1 MIDPLNPLIKLPL
14 AVLIGWSVL
23 SHHVSMTEAQTPSP
37 TPPVTNPTNLSG
49 EEQFKNGSLTA
60 AIQAWSR
67 DIKNGKE
74 IEKSLYNRSQA
85 YILLRQYELALQ
97 DLNQLIKVQGVRTAT
112 QVYIVRG
119 VALNELNRFN
129 EAIEDFD
136 QAEKLEP
143 SVFVY
148 TNRGIAYQ
156 RSGQL
161 NKAFADLTKAVT
173 FSPTPI
179 AKLNLANVQIQLGQY
194 TEVVSMMNQLLEK
207 EKTFFPAYL
216 VRSIGYYNL
225 GQYEAAIR
233 DCLFSLKIA
242 SEQPEAYYYA
252 GLSFA
257 KLNRKDDASQ
267 NLVKAADLYL
277 RLNQSN
283 NYRQV
288 LEKMSE
294 LNLQ

>member
-1 MIDPLNPLIKLPL
+1 MITLLKSLPNLPL
-14 AVLIGWSVL
+14 AVLIGWSVF
-23 SHHVSMTEAQTPSP
+23 SHHVRMAEAQAPSSP
-37 TPPVTNPTNLSG
+37 TPVTNPANLSG

-74 IEKSLYNRSQA
+74 LEKSLYNRSQA

-97 DLNQLIKVQGVRTAT
+97 DLNQLIKVQGVRTAS

-161 NKAFADLTKAVT
+161 NKAFADLTKAAA

-194 TEVVSMMNQLLEK
+194 TEVVNEMNQLLEK

-242 SEQPEAYYYA
+242 PEQPEAYYYA

-267 NLVKAADLYL
+267 NLVKAAELYL

-288 LEKMSE
+288 LDKMSE